1 MNKFSS
7 QQRKLIYLG
16 GIVLL
21 FIPIVAL
28 GLPKSQEQKGGKL
41 SRLRTQYYLDET
53 TLGDVPPEGA
63 TMNLVLLG
71 MRGVATNVL
80 WLDFIQQQK
89 TKNWAEV
96 KATTESIIKLQPHFL
111 KVWQHQGWN
120 LAYNVAVEWD
130 AVEDRYY
137 WVKEGLKFYRRGISQ
152 NFMYPEL
159 YYHLG
164 DTYAKKIGRADER
177 VQFRRFFTSD
187 PDKKDY
193 PSGLDPEIN
202 RKGLDN
208 YQVAKEH
215 YQQSIDVERTYGH
228 QQHIMA
234 DYLFQS
240 YPARAD
246 FDYASALQKD
256 GIFGEKT
263 REAWESA
270 YREWTEVYG
279 KKEYE
284 TPGGVISLEHPM
296 EKLQARLAENRRKLE
311 AAPGKAEKLLA
322 EQELKEIEWILRYQ
336 DTANYRYWRTRGLA
350 EKDPE
355 TVEAH
360 RNLYEAEKQF
370 FRDGVEDPSELALS
384 GLSKLDSMFRK
395 YPELLADVD
404 STEEAVMGLLL
415 WMEILNRNGRAVPE
429 EFPLKTIW
437 MAAQDRLPDFR
448 RDFLRKMNAP
458 R

>member
-7 QQRKLIYLG
+7 QQRKLMYLG

-28 GLPKSQEQKGGKL
+28 GLPKSEEQKGGKL
-41 SRLRTQYYLDET
+41 ARLRTEHYLDET

-80 WLDFIQQQK
+80 WLELIQQQK

-120 LAYNVAVEWD
+120 LAYNVSAEWD
-130 AVEDRYY
+130 LVADRYY
-137 WVKEGLKFYRRGISQ
+137 WVKEGIKFYKRGISQ

-159 YYHLG
+159 DWYLG

-177 VQFRRFFTSD
+177 VQFRRFFKKD
-187 PDKKDY
+187 PDERDY
-193 PSGLDPEIN
+193 PSGFDPAVNPE
-202 RKGLDN
+202 GLDN
-208 YQVAKEH
+208 YQVAKER
-215 YQQSIDVERTYGH
+215 YQKSIDIERRYGH

-234 DYLFQS
+234 AALYQS

-246 FDYASALQKD
+246 FDYAAGLQKD
-256 GIFGEKT
+256 GIFGERT
-263 REAWESA
+263 REAWASA
-270 YREWTEVYG
+270 YREWTQVYG
-279 KKEYE
+279 KREFE
-284 TPGGVISLEHPM
+284 TPGGWITLEHPM
-296 EKLQARLAENRRKLE
+296 DKLQARIVDNQQKL
-311 AAPGKAEKLLA
+311 AAPRDKVERLLA
-322 EQELKEIEWILRYQ
+322 ETELKEIEWILRYQ
-336 DTANYRYWRTRGLA
+336 DMTNYRYWRTRGEA
-350 EKDPE
+350 ERESD

-360 RNLYEAEKQF
+360 RQLYEAEDQF
-370 FRDGVEDPSELALS
+370 FRKGVEDPSELVLS
-384 GLSKLDSMFRK
+384 GLAKFQAMFDRH
-395 YPELLADVD
+395 PELTSD
-404 STEEAVMGLLL
+404 SDLLEEAVFGLLL
-415 WMEILNRNGRAVPE
+415 WMEALNRNGKNVPE
-429 EFPLKTIW
+429 EFPLNALWT
-437 MAAQDRLPDFR
+437 AAQDKIPEFR
-448 RDFLRKMNAP
+448 KDFLRKMNAP